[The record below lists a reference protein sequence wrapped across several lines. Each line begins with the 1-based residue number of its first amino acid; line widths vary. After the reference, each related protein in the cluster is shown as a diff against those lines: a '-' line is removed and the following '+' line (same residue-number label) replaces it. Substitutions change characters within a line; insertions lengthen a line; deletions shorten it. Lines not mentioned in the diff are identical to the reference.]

1 MEPLLID
8 MTLQWVDKFTGKTTM
23 SGTNPGKDYLPVFMV
38 EVQNKKHGMITYRS
52 TIPDFYLDVISKF
65 FVKDI
70 GMGKII
76 VAVNDPNWLLIDFQ
90 SNKKNWEFIKTL
102 ANACPYFLVKSTEKP
117 YVLGIEYDADALPS
131 KDLNIKFEDIE
142 IEDLNQGR
150 KGMTGGG
157 GRGKGGKG
165 GGLSPAPEPKPD
177 PDKWVNDNPVS
188 PKEGSQSG
196 GSPSGEQS
204 PGETSGESQGD
215 SSQSGGQ
222 PGGQSGQASGPGQG
236 QGQGSGQGEGGE
248 GEGSGGDG
256 QGQGEGEG
264 GDGGEGSADDEG
276 EIPGSCQE
284 CADNAEAANES
295 MSDSDSPEDSM
306 EKAKEAADNAK
317 KAQEMARESNDEAD
331 KKAAEDARQSAE
343 EAIEKAKQ
351 NVEKNSSEED
361 SSGSD
366 SDKKEKL
373 DELDQMKEDLKS
385 DFEKGMEDI
394 RNEMDGDS
402 EDTEDTEDS
411 EDSEDEKDSDE
422 TFMKLMKKLYKLQ
435 PLAKTDEEFA
445 ELEIIKM
452 EIRKKFGAPV
462 KAAAAE
468 AENTKYIRSSVI
480 VDHICKCE
488 YHPVSTWECK
498 PCWRKRIGK

>member
-177 PDKWVNDNPVS
+177 PDWRFAI
-188 PKEGSQSG
+188 GR
-196 GSPSGEQS
+196 
-204 PGETSGESQGD
+204 TESW
-215 SSQSGGQ
+215 
-222 PGGQSGQASGPGQG
+222 
-236 QGQGSGQGEGGE
+236 
-248 GEGSGGDG
+248 
-256 QGQGEGEG
+256 
-264 GDGGEGSADDEG
+264 
-276 EIPGSCQE
+276 
-284 CADNAEAANES
+284 
-295 MSDSDSPEDSM
+295 
-306 EKAKEAADNAK
+306 
-317 KAQEMARESNDEAD
+317 
-331 KKAAEDARQSAE
+331 
-343 EAIEKAKQ
+343 
-351 NVEKNSSEED
+351 
-361 SSGSD
+361 
-366 SDKKEKL
+366 
-373 DELDQMKEDLKS
+373 
-385 DFEKGMEDI
+385 
-394 RNEMDGDS
+394 RN
-402 EDTEDTEDS
+402 
-411 EDSEDEKDSDE
+411 
-422 TFMKLMKKLYKLQ
+422 F
-435 PLAKTDEEFA
+435 
-445 ELEIIKM
+445 
-452 EIRKKFGAPV
+452 
-462 KAAAAE
+462 
-468 AENTKYIRSSVI
+468 
-480 VDHICKCE
+480 
-488 YHPVSTWECK
+488 
-498 PCWRKRIGK
+498 WRKSR